1 MDIDKNKSP
10 VPRLDENPK
19 DNYDTDGSEVP
30 LTITETIAKNKE
42 SIDKSLEFL
51 KKQ

>member
-1 MDIDKNKSP
+1 MDIEKNKPP
-10 VPRLDENPK
+10 VPRLDEHLR
-19 DNYDTDGSEVP
+19 DNYETDSNEVP
-30 LTITETIAKNKE
+30 VTITETIAKNKE